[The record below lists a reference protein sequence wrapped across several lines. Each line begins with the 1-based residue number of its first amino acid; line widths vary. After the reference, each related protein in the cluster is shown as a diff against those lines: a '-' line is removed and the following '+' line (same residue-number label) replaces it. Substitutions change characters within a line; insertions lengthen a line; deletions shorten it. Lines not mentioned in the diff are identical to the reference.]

1 MEAIMTDVLTS
12 IEDPRSTLTA
22 IRSLTLGRLAVLPTD
37 TLYGI
42 HGLASF
48 PGIAA
53 NIANVKN
60 TDPDSRGF
68 ILLTDKIDKIE
79 SWADISAEART
90 FIEKNCPGPV
100 SFLLPAQEGA
110 PPELCTEEGDIQ
122 RLAFRIPDHP
132 YLLNLLG
139 LLESPLIST
148 SVNST
153 GSPPLEYASEIVK
166 LYGDKVDLI
175 ASDPEL
181 ENRMKT
187 EGAQPSTLVDLTK
200 SPPAILREGKVKPI
214 LSMVSSG
221 G

>member
-1 MEAIMTDVLTS
+1 MTEVLTS
-12 IEDPRSTLTA
+12 ISDPRSTLTA
-22 IRSLTLGRLAVLPTD
+22 IRALTLGGLAVLPTD

-48 PGIAA
+48 PGMVAKIAA
-53 NIANVKN
+53 VKN
-60 TDPDSRGF
+60 SDPDSRGF
-68 ILLTDKIDKIE
+68 ILLADKVEKIE
-79 SWADISAEART
+79 QWAEVDEIARA

-100 SFLLPAQEGA
+100 SFLLPARPAA
-110 PPELCTEEGDIQ
+110 PGELCTEEGGQ
-122 RLAFRIPDHP
+122 RRLAFRLPDHP

-139 LLESPLIST
+139 LMDSSLIST
-148 SVNST
+148 SVNPA

-166 LYGDKVDLI
+166 LYGDKVDLV
-175 ASDPEL
+175 AADPDL
-181 ENRMKT
+181 ESRMKT

-214 LSMVSSG
+214 LTMVSMG

>member
-1 MEAIMTDVLTS
+1 METNMTDVLTS
-12 IEDPRSTLTA
+12 ILEPRSTLTA
-22 IRSLTLGRLAVLPTD
+22 IRSLTLGCLAVLPTD

-48 PGIAA
+48 PGMAAKIAA
-53 NIANVKN
+53 VKN
-60 TDPDSRGF
+60 SDSTSRGF
-68 ILLTDKIDKIE
+68 ILLADKIDKVE
-79 SWADISAEART
+79 SWAEVNEISRA
-90 FIEKNCPGPV
+90 FIEKNCPGPI
-100 SFLLPAQEGA
+100 SFLLPARPEA
-110 PPELCTEEGDIQ
+110 PEELCTVEDGVR

-139 LLESPLIST
+139 LLDSSLIST

-153 GSPPLEYASEIVK
+153 GMPPLEYASEIVK
-166 LYGDKVDLI
+166 LYGDKVDLV

-214 LSMVSSG
+214 LSMVSTG

>member
-12 IEDPRSTLTA
+12 IHEPRSSLTA
-22 IRSLTLGRLAVLPTD
+22 IRALTLGRLAVLPTD

-48 PGIAA
+48 PGMTAKIADL
-53 NIANVKN
+53 KN
-60 TDPDSRGF
+60 SDPDSRGF
-68 ILLTDKIDKIE
+68 ILLADRIEKIE
-79 SWADISAEART
+79 GWADLDETARA
-90 FIEKNCPGPV
+90 FIERNCPGPV
-100 SFLLPAQEGA
+100 SFLLPARPEA
-110 PPELCTEEGDIQ
+110 PPELCTEEDGIQ
-122 RLAFRIPDHP
+122 RLAFRIPNHA

-139 LLESPLIST
+139 LLDSPLIST
-148 SVNST
+148 SVNPT

-166 LYGDKVDLI
+166 LYGDKVDLV

-214 LSMVSSG
+214 LSMVSTG